1 MANFRLS
8 GDTAFIGGDL
18 TVNAGSALQTFLRN
32 LLSATR
38 TKVTIDLRGADV
50 WDSSTVQLFLSW
62 MKSRSEGTVT
72 WRNMPRDMVGDLR
85 IMGLAKL
92 FNGATNEQ

>member
-18 TVNAGSALQTFLRN
+18 TVNAGAPLQTFLRN
-32 LLSATR
+32 LLASGRRDLT
-38 TKVTIDLRGADV
+38 VDLRGAEV
-50 WDSSTVQLFLSW
+50 WDSSTIQLFLSW
-62 MKSRSEGTVT
+62 LKSRSEGTVM
-72 WRNMPRDMVGDLR
+72 WRNMPRDLAGDLR

-92 FNGATNEQ
+92 FNGAINEQ

>member
-18 TVNAGSALQTFLRN
+18 TVNSGAAIQTFLRN
-32 LLSATR
+32 LQVRQNDL
-38 TKVTIDLRGADV
+38 TIDLRGAEV
-50 WDSSTVQLFLSW
+50 WDSATIQLFLSW
-62 MKSRSEGTVT
+62 IRSRQGGAVV
-72 WRNMPRDMVGDLR
+72 WRNMPRDMAGDLR

-92 FNGATNEQ
+92 FNGATHEQ

>member
-18 TVNAGSALQTFLRN
+18 TVNAGAPLQTFLRN
-32 LLSATR
+32 LLSAR
-38 TKVTIDLRGADV
+38 TSVTVDLRGAEV
-50 WDSSTVQLFLSW
+50 WDSSTFQLFLSW
-62 MKSRSEGTVT
+62 LKSRSEGTVV
-72 WRNMPRDMVGDLR
+72 WRNMPRDMAGDLR

>member
-8 GDTAFIGGDL
+8 GNTAFIGGDL
-18 TVNAGSALQTFLRN
+18 TVNSGAPLQTFLRN
-32 LLSATR
+32 LLAGR
-38 TKVTIDLRGADV
+38 TDITIDLRGAEV
-50 WDSSTVQLFLSW
+50 WDSSTIQMFLSW
-62 MKSRSEGTVT
+62 LKSRSEGTVI
-72 WRNMPRDMVGDLR
+72 WRNMPRDMAGDLR